1 MKKIILILFF
11 ILVTSKTYGSIK
23 EGLINNLKE
32 TNNLSFNFEQNIA
45 GNIQNGNCIIEYP
58 KKIFCKYNSN
68 DKKILVSNGNSVVI
82 KSSKSYYI
90 YPLKKTPLNF
100 ILDKNFLLEKILNS
114 NERIIDEQFIN
125 FSFIEND
132 NKINIF
138 FDKETF
144 NLIGWQT
151 TDIYQNLTMTYIN
164 SIIKNKKLKRDIFIL
179 PRE

>member
-11 ILVTSKTYGSIK
+11 ILVTSNTYGSIK

-164 SIIKNKKLKRDIFIL
+164 SIIKNRELKRDIFIL

>member
-23 EGLINNLKE
+23 ESLINNLKE